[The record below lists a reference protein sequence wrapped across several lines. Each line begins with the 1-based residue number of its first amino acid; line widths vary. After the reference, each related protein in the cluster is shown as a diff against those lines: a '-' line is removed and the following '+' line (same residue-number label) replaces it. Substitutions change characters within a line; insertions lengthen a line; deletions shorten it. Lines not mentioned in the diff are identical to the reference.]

1 MKTKLLITLT
11 AVALFLAPN
20 ISFGLAPNLGT
31 TSSFALFTGAGA
43 LNTDGATVVTGN
55 IGSYD
60 SSPVGFTGPG
70 TVIGN
75 IYPVGSANLVQPFAD
90 LGTAFGNFSAGG
102 SVLGT
107 PLETYNTTGFIYSGT
122 YHTVGAAD
130 LNGNFTLDAQ
140 GDPNALFIINI
151 NGALTTSASSNI
163 FLTGSASL
171 NNVYWLVDGFVRLGA
186 GTVFRGTIIASGQI
200 ELLEG
205 SSLYGRGLSTSGAI
219 LLHNNV
225 VTIPSNGI
233 STGIASIN
241 TKNSDVEIS
250 IAPNPFGSYTT
261 VIIKNDSKINTCDL
275 KIYNTLGKEV
285 MNTIVT
291 KQGTNIDMN
300 KLQSGIY
307 FYKVIDDN
315 KTIQSG
321 KLISQQ

>member
-20 ISFGLAPNLGT
+20 VSFGLAPNLGT

-75 IYPVGSANLVQPFAD
+75 IYPVGDTHLVQPFAD
-90 LGTAFGNFSAGG
+90 LGTAFGNFGANG
-102 SVLGT
+102 SVLGS

-140 GDPNALFIINI
+140 GNPNALFIINI

-163 FLTGSASL
+163 ILTGSASL
-171 NNVYWLVDGFVRLGA
+171 NNVYWLVNGFVRLGA

-205 SSLYGRGLSTSGAI
+205 SSLYGRGLSTTGAI

-225 VTIPSNGI
+225 VTIPSGVYT
-233 STGIASIN
+233 SIASIDAVN
-241 TKNSDVEIS
+241 TDVEIS

-291 KQGTNIDMN
+291 KQGTTIDMN
-300 KLQSGIY
+300 KLHSGIY
-307 FYKVIDDN
+307 FYKVLDN
-315 KTIQSG
+315 DKTIQSG
-321 KLISQQ
+321 KLISKQ

>member
-1 MKTKLLITLT
+1 MKRKLLGTLLLF
-11 AVALFLAPN
+11 VLFLAPN
-20 ISFGLAPNLGT
+20 VSFGAAPTLGS

-60 SSPVGFTGPG
+60 SSPVGFIGPG

-75 IYPVGSANLVQPFAD
+75 IYLVGDANLVQPFAD

-140 GDPNALFIINI
+140 GNPNALFIINI

-163 FLTGSASL
+163 ILTGSASL
-171 NNVYWLVDGFVRLGA
+171 NNVYWLVNGFVRLGA

-205 SSLYGRGLSTSGAI
+205 SSLYGRGLSTTGAI

-225 VTIPSNGI
+225 VTIPSGVYT
-233 STGIASIN
+233 SIASIDAVN
-241 TKNSDVEIS
+241 TDVEIS

-307 FYKVIDDN
+307 FYKVIDND

-321 KLISQQ
+321 KLISKQ

>member
-1 MKTKLLITLT
+1 MKSKLLITLT

-20 ISFGLAPNLGT
+20 ANFGLAPNLGT

-60 SSPVGFTGPG
+60 SSPVGFIGPG

-75 IYPVGSANLVQPFAD
+75 IYLVGDANLVQPFAD

-140 GDPNALFIINI
+140 GNPNALFIINI

-163 FLTGSASL
+163 ILTGSASL
-171 NNVYWLVDGFVRLGA
+171 NNVYWLVNGFVRLGA

-205 SSLYGRGLSTSGAI
+205 SSLYGRGLSTTGAI

-225 VTIPSNGI
+225 VTIPSGVYT
-233 STGIASIN
+233 SIASIDAVN
-241 TKNSDVEIS
+241 TDVEIS

-307 FYKVIDDN
+307 FYKVIDND

-321 KLISQQ
+321 KLISKQ